1 MNLILQWNNI
11 ALDAIRALGRLPDT
25 NPERARGG
33 PPQVARS
40 LAVIYTAVYDAW
52 SVYDDVAK
60 PVHAATPR
68 RPVAQRTLARAPM
81 RLAKAS
87 MVSIPSVEVVALAAS
102 DTVSVKLSTMMV
114 VL

>member
-1 MNLILQWNNI
+1 ML
-11 ALDAIRALGRLPDT
+11 ATRLGMEPAVRHAVAV
-25 NPERARGG
+25 PE
-33 PPQVARS
+33 S
-40 LAVIYTAVYDAW
+40 
-52 SVYDDVAK
+52 
-60 PVHAATPR
+60 
-68 RPVAQRTLARAPM
+68 VAQRTLARAPM